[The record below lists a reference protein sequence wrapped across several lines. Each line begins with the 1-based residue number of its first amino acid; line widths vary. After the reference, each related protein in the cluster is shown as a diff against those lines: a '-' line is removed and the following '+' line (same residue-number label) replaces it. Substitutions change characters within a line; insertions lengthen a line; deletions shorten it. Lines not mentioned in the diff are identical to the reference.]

1 MSTETS
7 VTDRYKINVDRE
19 ERGRTRCEEGGRRRG
34 APGFAL
40 GIVVTGAME
49 LCEAVGTGAAGYQ
62 GIKKIRTD
70 TPVPVPVPDPGTL
83 QTSQDTGTVHTLMQ
97 IAIQRVM
104 ELRLR

>member
-40 GIVVTGAME
+40 GIVVMGAME
-49 LCEAVGTGAAGYQ
+49 LCEAVGTGAAGYLTN
-62 GIKKIRTD
+62 IHTYIHTKSKKSPR
-70 TPVPVPVPDPGTL
+70 
-83 QTSQDTGTVHTLMQ
+83 
-97 IAIQRVM
+97 
-104 ELRLR
+104 